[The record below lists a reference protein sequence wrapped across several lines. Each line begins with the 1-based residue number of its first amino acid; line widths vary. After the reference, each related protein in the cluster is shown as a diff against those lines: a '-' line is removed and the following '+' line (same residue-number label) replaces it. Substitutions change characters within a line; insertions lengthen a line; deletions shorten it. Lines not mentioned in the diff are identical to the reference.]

1 MRRSQQQS
9 QFNSQIGRVVFITR
23 GSTWAFWGSE
33 RELQWQHKPSLA
45 RVLSPLC
52 SMKPIQFPIPHILF
66 SHWDIIETNL
76 RHLNIGSRVLLLS
89 LFIPFSRCRCS
100 AEPTCIYIHEEPRC
114 SQLSARQTRQ
124 LIIPK
129 SSRRAHGAPTASITN
144 QPGQVG
150 RGPAGQPCTL
160 TWHRCALFLC
170 PSRC

>member
-1 MRRSQQQS
+1 
-9 QFNSQIGRVVFITR
+9 
-23 GSTWAFWGSE
+23 
-33 RELQWQHKPSLA
+33 
-45 RVLSPLC
+45 
-52 SMKPIQFPIPHILF
+52 MKPIQFPIPHILF

-129 SSRRAHGAPTASITN
+129 SSPPSARRSDSQHYQSARAGGTRAGRTALHPDLAPVRSLPLPLSLLSKNNTINGVLVIS
-144 QPGQVG
+144 
-150 RGPAGQPCTL
+150 
-160 TWHRCALFLC
+160 
-170 PSRC
+170 